1 MFSKKKKNKSLQELT
16 AFLNPGKQ
24 RLRELK
30 SIRESA
36 LQRTLTNLQK
46 NVKRRSKNL
55 APISENYVPKKDVPK
70 KDDKKSII
78 KKKHVDKKKE
88 IKEQSKKEEE
98 QKSDEKAKDNE
109 EEKTDKSDM
118 EEVKEDDKD
127 KEEEKIDAKKKP
139 ASALDEAPKTRRKT
153 DKEKRLEREARERAE
168 KIAEELEEM
177 ERLRAKWPTLKNPQ
191 KNKDAVPSGRLDDE
205 RWHAFLKDQFKI
217 LKSTPNV
224 SNIYISAQLYI

>member
-1 MFSKKKKNKSLQELT
+1 
-16 AFLNPGKQ
+16 
-24 RLRELK
+24 
-30 SIRESA
+30 
-36 LQRTLTNLQK
+36 
-46 NVKRRSKNL
+46 
-55 APISENYVPKKDVPK
+55 
-70 KDDKKSII
+70 
-78 KKKHVDKKKE
+78 
-88 IKEQSKKEEE
+88 
-98 QKSDEKAKDNE
+98 
-109 EEKTDKSDM
+109 M

-168 KIAEELEEM
+168 KIAKELEEM

-224 SNIYISAQLYI
+224 SNIYISAQHYI